1 MEAVTTAVLLAT
13 QEGGASGAELVLPAT
28 AELIWGLIG
37 FALLL
42 AFVIW
47 KIWPTLNTMLEERRA
62 KIQGQLEEAEQIRV
76 EAEELR
82 RQYQAQLRDARSKAD
97 AIIDEARGDAER
109 VREQK
114 VAEAEQEAQAIRE
127 RARADAEAERARL
140 VQQLRTQ
147 VATLSV
153 DLAGRIVHRELDE
166 EQHRT
171 LVDEYIDQLASM
183 N

>member
-1 MEAVTTAVLLAT
+1 MNVTRLVVLAT
-13 QEGGASGAELVLPAT
+13 EEGVDPQLQLLPET
-28 AELIWGLIG
+28 AELIWGIFAFGLLFLLLSR
-37 FALLL
+37 FALP
-42 AFVIW
+42 AM
-47 KIWPTLNTMLEERRA
+47 NRMLDERRA
-62 KIQGQLEEAEQIRV
+62 RIQGQLEEAEQIRV

-82 RQYQAQLRDARSKAD
+82 RQYQAQLRDARSKAET
-97 AIIDEARGDAER
+97 IIDEARGDAER

-114 VAEAEQEAQAIRE
+114 LAEAEEEAQAIRE

-140 VQQLRTQ
+140 VQQLRSQ

-153 DLAGRIVHRELDE
+153 DLAGRIVHRELSE

>member
-1 MEAVTTAVLLAT
+1 MVLAT
-13 QEGGASGAELVLPAT
+13 QEGGEQSLQLAPEWPELFWGAFSFVL
-28 AELIWGLIG
+28 LFI
-37 FALLL
+37 
-42 AFVIW
+42 VIW
-47 KIWPTLNTMLEERRA
+47 RYAWPRMNAMLDERRA
-62 KIQGQLEEAEQIRV
+62 RIQGQLEEAENIRH

-82 RQYQAQLRDARSKAD
+82 RRYQEQLKDARTTANEIVD
-97 AIIDEARGDAER
+97 QARADAER

-114 VAEAEQEAQAIRE
+114 IREAEEEAQAVRQ
-127 RARADAEAERARL
+127 RARDDAEAERSRL

-147 VATLSV
+147 VAALSV

-171 LVDEYIDQLASM
+171 LVDEYIDQLSRM

>member
-1 MEAVTTAVLLAT
+1 MATRLLILAT
-13 QEGGASGAELVLPAT
+13 QEGGEQSLQLAPEWPELVWGALSFLALFILLSRYALPAM
-28 AELIWGLIG
+28 
-37 FALLL
+37 
-42 AFVIW
+42 
-47 KIWPTLNTMLEERRA
+47 NRMLDERRA
-62 KIQGQLEEAEQIRV
+62 RIQGQLEEAENIRH

-82 RQYQAQLRDARSKAD
+82 RRYQEQLKDARTTANEIVD
-97 AIIDEARGDAER
+97 QARADAER

-114 VAEAEQEAQAIRE
+114 VREAEEEAQAVRQ
-127 RARADAEAERARL
+127 RARNDAEAERSRL

-147 VATLSV
+147 VAALSV

-171 LVDEYIDQLASM
+171 LVDEYIDQLSRM

>member
-1 MEAVTTAVLLAT
+1 MATRLLVLAT
-13 QEGGASGAELVLPAT
+13 QEGGEQSLQLAPEWPEFVWGAVSFLLLFILLSRYALPAM
-28 AELIWGLIG
+28 
-37 FALLL
+37 
-42 AFVIW
+42 
-47 KIWPTLNTMLEERRA
+47 NRMLDERRA
-62 KIQGQLEEAEQIRV
+62 RIQGQLEEAENIRH

-82 RQYQAQLRDARSKAD
+82 RRYQEQLKDARTTANEIVD
-97 AIIDEARGDAER
+97 QARADAER

-114 VAEAEQEAQAIRE
+114 IREAEEEAQAVRQ
-127 RARADAEAERARL
+127 RARNDAEAERSRL

-147 VATLSV
+147 VAALSV

-171 LVDEYIDQLASM
+171 LVDEYIDQLSRM

>member
-1 MEAVTTAVLLAT
+1 MATRLLILAT
-13 QEGGASGAELVLPAT
+13 QEGGDQSLQLLPEWP
-28 AELIWGLIG
+28 ELIWGAIS
-37 FALLL
+37 FAGLLL
-42 AFVIW
+42 VIGRYA
-47 KIWPTLNTMLEERRA
+47 WPRMNAMLEERRA
-62 KIQGQLEEAEQIRV
+62 RIQGQLEEAENIRH

-82 RQYQAQLRDARSKAD
+82 RRYQEQLKDARAT
-97 AIIDEARGDAER
+97 ANEIVEQARADAER

-114 VAEAEQEAQAIRE
+114 VREAEEEAQAIRQ
-127 RARADAEAERARL
+127 RARDDAQAERSRL

-147 VATLSV
+147 VAALSV

-171 LVDEYIDQLASM
+171 LVDEYIDQLSRM

>member
-1 MEAVTTAVLLAT
+1 MKVTSLVVLAT
-13 QEGGASGAELVLPAT
+13 EEGVDPQLQLFPETP
-28 AELIWGLIG
+28 ELIWGIVA
-37 FALLL
+37 FALLFL
-42 AFVIW
+42 LLSRFAL
-47 KIWPTLNTMLEERRA
+47 PSMNRMLEERRA
-62 KIQGQLEEAEQIRV
+62 RIQGQLEEAEDIKV

-82 RQYQAQLRDARSKAD
+82 RQYEQQLRDARAEAN
-97 AIIDEARGDAER
+97 AIIERARGDAEQ
-109 VREQK
+109 VRETK
-114 VAEAEQEAQAIRE
+114 VAEAEEEAESIRQ

-147 VATLSV
+147 VAALSV

-171 LVDEYIDQLASM
+171 LVDEYIDQLSSM

>member
-1 MEAVTTAVLLAT
+1 MATRLLILAT
-13 QEGGASGAELVLPAT
+13 QEGGEQSLQLAPEWPELV
-28 AELIWGLIG
+28 WGALS
-37 FALLL
+37 FLALFLLL
-42 AFVIW
+42 ARYAL
-47 KIWPTLNTMLEERRA
+47 PAMNAMLDERRA
-62 KIQGQLEEAEQIRV
+62 RIQGQLEEAENIRH

-82 RQYQAQLRDARSKAD
+82 RRYQEQLKDARTTANEIVD
-97 AIIDEARGDAER
+97 QARADAER

-114 VAEAEQEAQAIRE
+114 IREAEEEAQAVRQ
-127 RARADAEAERARL
+127 RARDDAEAERSRL

-147 VATLSV
+147 VAALSV

-171 LVDEYIDQLASM
+171 LVDEYIDQLSRM